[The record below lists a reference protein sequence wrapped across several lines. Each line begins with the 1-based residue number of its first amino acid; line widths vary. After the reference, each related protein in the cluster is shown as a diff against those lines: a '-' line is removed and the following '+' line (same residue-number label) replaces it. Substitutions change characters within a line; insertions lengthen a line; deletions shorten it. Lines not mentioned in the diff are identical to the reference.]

1 MKKLFYALM
10 ALATLSFV
18 ACDQKPENPD
28 SDPNKPNDS
37 LPVVNDDLPIVESVD
52 GKCVIVW
59 HCAEF
64 TPSIEN
70 QLVFAGNYNGY
81 NTTVD
86 QLAKF
91 QAIDGWDEW
100 YKVELD
106 VSAVDTLMGKP
117 CALYL
122 DGTFPSSWDYQWIS
136 TEEHPC
142 VILQGEAELQ
152 VEYEVESKIVVPAA
166 AGKVV
171 YVESYAFKGGDP
183 NKEPDKFKVSVTCI
197 VEKPVTEGGI
207 VCVVGAFNEW
217 NAQTA
222 TELASADGGKTWTGV
237 VEGVVMNTE
246 YKYVVNH
253 DWANEQ
259 CAKDSVSDYGVKIGN
274 FKFNDIEVEDSFYG
288 FFNFGVEPKPAE

>member
-10 ALATLSFV
+10 AMATLSFV
-18 ACDQKPENPD
+18 ACDRNEKPGNGD
-28 SDPNKPNDS
+28 DNKQDTI
-37 LPVVNDDLPIVESVD
+37 PVVNDDLPTVEPVD

-70 QLVFAGNYNGY
+70 QLVFAGNYNSY
-81 NTTVD
+81 NTAVD

-91 QAIDGWDEW
+91 QAIDGWKEW
-100 YKVELD
+100 YKVEID
-106 VSAVDTLMGKP
+106 VAAVDTLMGKP

-122 DGTFPSSWDYQWIS
+122 DGTFPSSWDYQWVS
-136 TEEHPC
+136 TEAHPC
-142 VILQGEAELQ
+142 TILQGEAEI
-152 VEYEVESKIVVPAA
+152 EVEFEVDSKLVVPAA
-166 AGKVV
+166 SGKAV
-171 YVESYAFKGGDP
+171 YVESSAFKGGDP
-183 NKEPDKFKVSVTCI
+183 NKEPDTFKVSVTCI

-207 VCVVGAFNEW
+207 VCIVGAFNEW
-217 NAQTA
+217 NEKSAP
-222 TELASADGGKTWTGV
+222 ELASTDGGKTWTGV

-259 CAKDSVSDYGVKIGN
+259 CTKDPDSEYGLKAAN
-274 FKFNDIEVEDSFYG
+274 CKFNDIEVEDSFYG
-288 FFNFGVEPKPAE
+288 FFNFGVEKKPEE